1 MLDNFNNIWV
11 ILICIV
17 LIFFIVRKIIKLNK
31 PFDEE
36 RFIEQYK
43 NQQKLGE
50 KFSMISFQKSLP
62 KLTSFYLG
70 I

>member
-1 MLDNFNNIWV
+1 MLDLFNNIWV
-11 ILICIV
+11 ILICIILV
-17 LIFFIVRKIIKLNK
+17 FFIVRKIIKLNK

-43 NQQKLGE
+43 NQQKLSE
-50 KFSMISFQKSLP
+50 KFSMVSLQKSLP